1 MWFNFDNPRKKAK
14 QNKTKR
20 KWKETNAVQV
30 LTNISIAWIKFMMDR
45 QVLR

>member
-1 MWFNFDNPRKKAK
+1 MLFNFDNPRKKAK
-14 QNKTKR
+14 QNKK
-20 KWKETNAVQV
+20 KKERTNAVQV